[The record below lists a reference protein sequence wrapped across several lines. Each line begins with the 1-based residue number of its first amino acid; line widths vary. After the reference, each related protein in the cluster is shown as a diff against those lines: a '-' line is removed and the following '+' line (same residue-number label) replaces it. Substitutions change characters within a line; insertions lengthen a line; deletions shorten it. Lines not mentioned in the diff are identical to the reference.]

1 MTPGRPILALL
12 MAHRWPLIGGLLG
25 AFLVTDGLGEG
36 STPTP
41 TPTPTGS
48 FEGTRLV
55 AVHLPGLIDQFEQGL
70 GQERQDL
77 VFFPIVPQRSNRRRR
92 LTGSLR
98 RLFFTIDRI
107 RESGKLGHVFAL
119 RLLSGLALR

>member
-1 MTPGRPILALL
+1 LRAIFAV
-12 MAHRWPLIGGLLG
+12 LG
-25 AFLVTDGLGEG
+25 AGPGLDRIEAGKLDRALG
-36 STPTP
+36 
-41 TPTPTGS
+41 
-48 FEGTRLV
+48 V
-55 AVHLPGLIDQFEQGL
+55 MAAVHLPGLIDQFEQGP